1 MAKREFNLTQAQE
14 KELLSAYNTCKD
26 GPTKIRFQA
35 IRLYGQ
41 KYAVE
46 EIQHITNCSRTSL
59 MEWARAYRQHG
70 VWGLVD
76 KRIGGNHAK
85 LSRLQIED
93 LGVRLHQYTPRQAL
107 GDRVTT
113 PSGQFWTIE
122 ALHLVIQNW
131 YGVDYRS
138 RASLQRLF
146 RVCGFSYH
154 RPERVYKSR
163 RETQVME
170 FEEQLEKN

>member
-1 MAKREFNLTQAQE
+1 MNR
-14 KELLSAYNTCKD
+14 
-26 GPTKIRFQA
+26 KI
-35 IRLYGQ
+35 
-41 KYAVE
+41 
-46 EIQHITNCSRTSL
+46 
-59 MEWARAYRQHG
+59 
-70 VWGLVD
+70 LVD
-76 KRIGGNHAK
+76 KRVGGNHAK

-122 ALHLVIQNW
+122 ELHLVIQNW

-154 RPERVYKSR
+154 RPEHVYKSR